1 MTVERS
7 FYITTPIFYVNDV
20 PHIGHAY
27 NSIACDVLARFM
39 RLDGYRVKFLT
50 GTDEHGQK
58 VEKSARAA
66 GMEPKAFCDKVAQ
79 NFRDMDRLLNLS
91 NDDFIRTTE
100 PRHARACQ
108 DLWRRLKA
116 RDEIYLG
123 TYAGWYAVRDEAF
136 HAEGELTTGPDGI
149 KRAPS
154 GAEVEWVE
162 EPNYFFRL
170 SKWQA
175 PLLALYKKNP
185 AFLAPD
191 HRRNE
196 VVSFVAGGLKDLPV
210 SRPSLKWGV
219 PVPDDPKHVM
229 YVWLDA
235 LTNYLTA
242 LGYPDMESR
251 DYSEFWPEALHV
263 VGKDILRF
271 HAVYWPA
278 FLMAAELEP
287 PRRIF
292 AHGWLLNRGEK
303 MSKSLGNVVRPG
315 ELIAQYGLD
324 PVRYYLLREIPF
336 GADGYISHET
346 MVARI
351 NGDLAN
357 DLGNLVQR
365 VLSMI
370 NRNCSAAIPQPG
382 SLTAADT
389 RLLEAAE
396 TTLAEM
402 RGHMAEQAFHRA
414 LEALWRVIGQAN
426 RYVDEQAPWALR
438 KTDPA
443 RMGTVLYVLADAI
456 RHIGT
461 LALPFMPA
469 SGARILDQL
478 ALPADARSFASLGPH
493 GRLQP
498 GTLLPKPE
506 GVFPRYLEPE
516 PGAEAGV
523 GR

>member
-1 MTVERS
+1 MAGKRS
-7 FYITTPIFYVNDV
+7 FYLTTPIFYVNDV

-27 NSIACDVLARFM
+27 NSMACDVLARFM
-39 RLDGYRVKFLT
+39 RLDGRHVKFLT

-58 VEKSARAA
+58 VEKAARAA
-66 GMEPKAFCDKVAQ
+66 GPEPKAFCDKVSQ
-79 NFRDMDRLLNLS
+79 NFREMDRLLNLS

-108 DLWRRLKA
+108 ALWRELKA

-136 HAEGELTTGPDGI
+136 YAESELTPGPGG
-149 KRAPS
+149 KKLAPS

-170 SKWQA
+170 GKWQQ
-175 PLLALYKKNP
+175 PLLDYYRRHP
-185 AFLAPD
+185 DFLAPEN
-191 HRRNE
+191 RRNE
-196 VVSFVAGGLKDLPV
+196 VMSFVSGGLRDLPV
-210 SRPSLKWGV
+210 SRPTIKWGV
-219 PVPDDPKHVM
+219 PVPDDPNHVM

-242 LGYPDMESR
+242 LGYPDTQNPE
-251 DYSEFWPEALHV
+251 YSEFWPEALHV

-278 FLMAAELEP
+278 FLLAAGLEP
-287 PRRIF
+287 PKRIF

-336 GADGYISHET
+336 GSDGYLSHET
-346 MVARI
+346 MVGRI

-357 DLGNLVQR
+357 DLGNLAQR

-370 NRNCSAAIPQPG
+370 NRNCAATLPEPG
-382 SLTAADT
+382 KLEATDE
-389 RLLEAAE
+389 RLLAAAE
-396 TTLAEM
+396 AVLGEM
-402 RGHMAEQAFHRA
+402 RKQMEAQAFHRA
-414 LEALWRVIGQAN
+414 LEALWRVIADAN
-426 RYVDEQAPWALR
+426 RYVDEQAPWVLR
-438 KTDPA
+438 KSDPK
-443 RMGTVLYVLADAI
+443 RMATVLYVLAEAI

-461 LALPFMPA
+461 LVLPFMPDA
-469 SGARILDQL
+469 GGRILDQI
-478 ALPADARSFASLGPH
+478 ALPAAARNFAHLGAQF
-493 GRLQP
+493 RLRP
-498 GTLLPKPE
+498 GTALPKPE
-506 GVFPRYLEPE
+506 GVFPRYVEPE
-516 PGAEAGV
+516 AEAAG
-523 GR
+523 

>member
-1 MTVERS
+1 
-7 FYITTPIFYVNDV
+7 
-20 PHIGHAY
+20 
-27 NSIACDVLARFM
+27 
-39 RLDGYRVKFLT
+39 
-50 GTDEHGQK
+50 
-58 VEKSARAA
+58 
-66 GMEPKAFCDKVAQ
+66 
-79 NFRDMDRLLNLS
+79 
-91 NDDFIRTTE
+91 
-100 PRHARACQ
+100 
-108 DLWRRLKA
+108 
-116 RDEIYLG
+116 
-123 TYAGWYAVRDEAF
+123 
-136 HAEGELTTGPDGI
+136 
-149 KRAPS
+149 
-154 GAEVEWVE
+154 
-162 EPNYFFRL
+162 
-170 SKWQA
+170 
-175 PLLALYKKNP
+175 
-185 AFLAPD
+185 
-191 HRRNE
+191 
-196 VVSFVAGGLKDLPV
+196 
-210 SRPSLKWGV
+210 
-219 PVPDDPKHVM
+219 
-229 YVWLDA
+229 
-235 LTNYLTA
+235 
-242 LGYPDMESR
+242 
-251 DYSEFWPEALHV
+251 
-263 VGKDILRF
+263 
-271 HAVYWPA
+271 
-278 FLMAAELEP
+278 
-287 PRRIF
+287 
-292 AHGWLLNRGEK
+292 

-370 NRNCSAAIPQPG
+370 NRNCAAAIPQPG
-382 SLTAADT
+382 SLAAADA

-396 TTLAEM
+396 ATLAEM

-443 RMGTVLYVLADAI
+443 RMATVLYVLADAI

-461 LALPFMPA
+461 FALPFMPA

-493 GRLQP
+493 GRLKP

-516 PGAEAGV
+516 PGAEAEV